1 MVLIKL
7 GGRPSE
13 SLLFSLPV
21 VDFRVTVL
29 TLIGFFVYGLSFLL
43 YAILLTR
50 YDLSFLNPVTIGIT
64 SILIF
69 TSAVIVFG
77 EAITVAKIIALLL
90 IVVGVIIINV
100 FK

>member
-1 MVLIKL
+1 M
-7 GGRPSE
+7 
-13 SLLFSLPV
+13 
-21 VDFRVTVL
+21 
-29 TLIGFFVYGLSFLL
+29 
-43 YAILLTR
+43 
-50 YDLSFLNPVTIGIT
+50 NPVTIGIT